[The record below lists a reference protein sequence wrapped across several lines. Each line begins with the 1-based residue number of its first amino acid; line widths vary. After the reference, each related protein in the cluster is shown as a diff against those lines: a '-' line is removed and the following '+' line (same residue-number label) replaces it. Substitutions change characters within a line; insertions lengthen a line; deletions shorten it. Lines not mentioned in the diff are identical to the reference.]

1 MTANLSY
8 ISPFFEFAR
17 QIGAA
22 TLGNPG
28 TQIGGL
34 F

>member
-8 ISPFFEFAR
+8 ISPFFEFDR